1 MPLTRYSSAGYLYTI
16 AAFLMAAVLSGCD
29 SLRPTRVLQQEPSL
43 QLFMAPTMLPTS
55 TTALELE
62 PQQTPQVTQVA
73 DCTNDLVYLG
83 DLTIPDGTQVIPG
96 TVLEKEWQVRNSGT
110 CNWNETYTLQLVSGP
125 ALGASSPQALVPARN
140 GAEAVVRI
148 SITAPDEPARYSST
162 WRAFGPD
169 GQPFGE
175 WFSVE
180 FIVTSP

>member
-1 MPLTRYSSAGYLYTI
+1 MGTL
-16 AAFLMAAVLSGCD
+16 LSGCD
-29 SLRPTRVLQQEPSL
+29 SLRPTRVQQYSPSS

-55 TTALELE
+55 TIVVQQET
-62 PQQTPQVTQVA
+62 QQTPQITQVA

-83 DLTIPDGTQVIPG
+83 DLTIPDGTQVVPG
-96 TVLEKEWQVRNSGT
+96 TVLEKEWQVKNNGT
-110 CNWNETYTLQLVSGP
+110 CNWNESYTLQLVSGP
-125 ALGASSPQALVPARN
+125 ALGAPSPQALVPARN
-140 GAEAVVRI
+140 GAEAVITI
-148 SITAPDEPARYSST
+148 SIIAPDEPARYSST